1 MSDGFEQQKKK
12 ATWEDLIITPQQV
25 KDQIRELNDKVK
37 KIMGRP
43 APPPPKP
50 EEKKEQ
56 PAPNPA
62 GPSAN
67 PAEEKKMEE

>member
-1 MSDGFEQQKKK
+1 M
-12 ATWEDLIITPQQV
+12 ITPQQV

-43 APPPPKP
+43 APPPPPKP

-62 GPSAN
+62 GPAA
-67 PAEEKKMEE
+67 AE